1 MNIPDIQAF
10 VAIAEAGSINRAAR
24 RLNLTQPAVTRRLQ
38 NFEAALGTV
47 VLLDRRAKPPV
58 LTPLGRQVLESCRRV
73 LKAVGE
79 LKADASPGVPK
90 GEFRIGVAHGLAEAA
105 LSSPLD
111 ELRQCYPQ
119 VRLRISANWT
129 NHLIDEL
136 RSGALDCVIALID
149 DQTRLPTE
157 VTAAALDTEELV
169 VVAAKSLSFKSP
181 SLRAGRRRLRLH
193 DLADHGWVLNPP
205 GCGYRLTLQRIFDRE
220 GLALDVTAEVFG
232 HDLQLSLAARGAGLT
247 VAPRSKF
254 ETSADRRALQVVH
267 SQDLEFRT
275 TIALLRG
282 RALGKLDP
290 VADWLHNRMVKKSVY
305 KKRAS

>member
-10 VAIAEAGSINRAAR
+10 VAVAEAGSVNRAAR
-24 RLNLTQPAVTRRLQ
+24 RLHLTQPAVTRRLQ
-38 NFEAALGTV
+38 SFEAALGAA
-47 VLLDRRAKPPV
+47 VLLDRRLKPPV

-73 LKAVGE
+73 LSAVGD

-90 GEFRIGVAHGLAEAA
+90 GGFRIGVAHGLAEVA
-105 LSSPLD
+105 LSSPFD
-111 ELRQCYPQ
+111 EVRQRYPQ

-129 NHLIDEL
+129 NHLIEEL

-157 VTAAALDTEELV
+157 VTATALDTEELV
-169 VVAAKSLSFKSP
+169 VVAAKSLS
-181 SLRAGRRRLRLH
+181 LQTGRRRLRLQ

-205 GCGYRLTLQRIFDRE
+205 GCGYRTAVQRVFDRE
-220 GLALDVTAEVFG
+220 GLALDVIAEVFG

-254 ETSADRRALQVVH
+254 ETSADRRALQVVR
-267 SQDLEFRT
+267 SQGLEFRT
-275 TIALLRG
+275 TVALLRRG
-282 RALGKLDP
+282 SLGKLDS
-290 VADWLHNRMVKKSVY
+290 VTDWLSNRMAKRVVY
-305 KKRAS
+305 KSRAL